1 MRRSTRRICRPVDLN
16 IATVGAPFR
25 ARLCRPAITGRARKG
40 APTGLFQDVPRV
52 RSGGKNALTVSRGSA
67 YVEWTISEGNS
78 HG

>member
-1 MRRSTRRICRPVDLN
+1 MSDGDRRSTLSG
-16 IATVGAPFR
+16 ATGSGMPTESTPEGAF
-25 ARLCRPAITGRARKG
+25 TG
-40 APTGLFQDVPRV
+40 